1 MNAYSILLDILHV
14 KTSVIGIGGAF
25 LLHLIVWF
33 VFWDYDNLFG
43 VAGLIRDFLRTTK
56 RYKTTITRNMLVSKK
71 DELKAMDLEEEP
83 GLYYIGWLMTFIHHS
98 IGGLFI
104 LAGILTKQTTL
115 VRHGMLVEAA
125 GLDAL
130 DLAKMLYC
138 VIHPPGPYPQ
148 KNYVKSKVAII
159 GITLHHTVALT
170 ATIPVMLYF
179 SENSTIQVL
188 MLVLLGGP
196 SLFLFPYMF
205 SLAFVEPEQTRVH
218 SLVDSFAG
226 AMIFYQRNFYFFPTA
241 YSVVQYVI
249 STDVPLPAK
258 VAFCYSAFA
267 MSMLNIMIPLSMLNG
282 LYKWLVGKSDSEKA
296 YQSLRQSVA
305 ASISPAEGAQLL
317 MADKNVNR
325 FFIASKLV
333 TKAKR
338 AKIAVK
344 EKDEV
349 IKPKEN

>member
-25 LLHLIVWF
+25 LLHLIFWF
-33 VFWDYDNLFG
+33 VFSDYDNFFG

-56 RYKTTITRNMLVSKK
+56 RYKTTITRNMLLYKK
-71 DELKAMDLEEEP
+71 DELKAYDMEEEP
-83 GLYYIGWLMTFIHHS
+83 GLCYIANLMTFIHHGT
-98 IGGLFI
+98 GGLFI
-104 LAGILTKQTTL
+104 LAGIITKQTTL

-125 GLDAL
+125 GLDTL
-130 DLAKMLYC
+130 DLSKILYC
-138 VIHPPGPYPQ
+138 VIYPPGPYPQ
-148 KNYVKSKVAII
+148 KCIVKNKAAII
-159 GITLHHTVALT
+159 FTMFHHTVALT

-179 SENSTIQVL
+179 CENSTIQVL

-196 SLFLFPYMF
+196 SFGLFTNLFCW
-205 SLAFVEPEQTRVH
+205 AFVEPEQTRVH
-218 SLVDSFAG
+218 GLADLFAG
-226 AMIFYQRNFYFFPTA
+226 AMLVYQRAFYFFPTA

-305 ASISPAEGAQLL
+305 ASISPAEGAHLL
-317 MADKNVNR
+317 MAEKNVNR
-325 FFIASKLV
+325 FFIASKLI

-338 AKIAVK
+338 AKKAVK

>member
-25 LLHLIVWF
+25 LLHMIVWF
-33 VFWDYDNLFG
+33 VISDYDNFFG

-56 RYKTTITRNMLVSKK
+56 RYKTTITRNMLVAKK
-71 DELKAMDLEEEP
+71 DEIKAHDIEEP
-83 GLYYIGWLMTFIHHS
+83 GLCYIGWLMTFLHHS
-98 IGGLFI
+98 TGGLFI

-125 GLDAL
+125 GLDTL
-130 DLAKMLYC
+130 DLSKMLYC
-138 VIHPPGPYPQ
+138 VIYPPGPYPQ
-148 KNYVKSKVAII
+148 KDYVKNKAEII
-159 GITLHHTVALT
+159 LITFHHTVALT

-196 SLFLFPYMF
+196 SFGLFTNLVCW
-205 SLAFVEPEQTRVH
+205 AFVEPEQTRVH
-218 SLVDSFAG
+218 GLADLFSG
-226 AMIFYQRNFYFFPTA
+226 AMIVYQRDFYFFPTA

-267 MSMLNIMIPLSMLNG
+267 MSVVNIAIGLDISYNLYML
-282 LYKWLVGKSDSEKA
+282 LVGKSDSEKA

-305 ASISPAEGAQLL
+305 ASITPAEGVHLL
-317 MADKNVNR
+317 MAEKNVNR
-325 FFIASKLV
+325 FFIASKLI

-338 AKIAVK
+338 AKKAVK
-344 EKDEV
+344 EKDGV